1 MGPQV
6 ERRRDYQMDKLEAVP
21 ARQGRALRLSRGQR
35 LKLVNS
41 HGTQVL
47 DFWAYNAA
55 DPREFLSMEHLRV
68 SLGRIRPRRGD
79 FLVTN
84 RRRPILYFE
93 EDSSPGVHDTLIAAC
108 DCYRYAA
115 LGCRDYHDNCTDN
128 HYAALRAIGVEASEC
143 PAPLN
148 LWMNVGIAADG
159 SLSFEAPVAAAGDY
173 VVLRAELDCL
183 IALSACPQDLLPV
196 NGRDCEPKEVH
207 FAIC

>member
-68 SLGRIRPRRGD
+68 SLGRVRPRRGH
-79 FLVTN
+79 FLGAN
-84 RRRPILYFE
+84 RRRPLPQLE
-93 EDSSPGVHDTLIAAC
+93 AASSPGV
-108 DCYRYAA
+108 
-115 LGCRDYHDNCTDN
+115 
-128 HYAALRAIGVEASEC
+128 
-143 PAPLN
+143 P
-148 LWMNVGIAADG
+148 
-159 SLSFEAPVAAAGDY
+159 
-173 VVLRAELDCL
+173 
-183 IALSACPQDLLPV
+183 
-196 NGRDCEPKEVH
+196 
-207 FAIC
+207 